1 MVSKRTRMF
10 VLEEKSKVFFI
21 QYKKMGQF
29 ILGQF
34 LGTKGAFHLS
44 QLTGQ
49 PIPIVMRISLLIK
62 NNHQD
67 QSNPKYYVQRRW
79 FFSKTSWKKRI
90 SLPKCLVR
98 P

>member
-10 VLEEKSKVFFI
+10 VLSEKSKVFFI

-29 ILGQF
+29 TLGQF

-67 QSNPKYYVQRRW
+67 QSK
-79 FFSKTSWKKRI
+79 S
-90 SLPKCLVR
+90 
-98 P
+98 